1 MPNEEFEKWWKSSK
15 WKSMTLDSWGAILL
29 AEDAFQARQPEI
41 DALIHDND
49 NFRLANI
56 AYDAENVA
64 LKAEVSRLRQSGLK
78 IISDH
83 TERTKEA
90 IKLRQEK
97 GALKAEV
104 ERLRDAGSQ
113 AHSLLGELLP
123 EATGDAEKEIY
134 RVFDLLRYTLGIY
147 AAPHDA
153 AIEGETK

>member
-1 MPNEEFEKWWKSSK
+1 MPNEEFEKWLDQDVADAVTVRDVISK
-15 WKSMTLDSWGAILL
+15 YSDPI
-29 AEDAFQARQPEI
+29 QAAYAGFEQRQPEI
-41 DALIHDND
+41 DALKAQIASDD
-49 NFRLANI
+49 RLLKIRGEGLNKT
-56 AYDAENVA
+56 YAENTN
-64 LKAEVSRLRQSGLK
+64 LRAE
-78 IISDH
+78 ID
-83 TERTKEA
+83 
-90 IKLRQEK
+90 
-97 GALKAEV
+97 ALKAEV